1 MASIANSGTKLT
13 LKYPD
18 KKSFTFSKFQSEA
31 DNESLYEIAKI
42 VNSFQDGPMQSVI
55 KTTTQTIL

>member
-18 KKSFTFSKFQSEA
+18 KKNFTFSKFQSEA
-31 DNESLYEIAKI
+31 DNESLYEVAKI
-42 VNSFQDGPMQSVI
+42 VNSFQEYFCHPKENPI
-55 KTTTQTIL
+55 FLHNA